1 VSGDEATLVEA
12 PDGVRLATYEWGN
25 PAGPELVLVHGFA
38 QCHLCFAPQVHSE
51 LARDF
56 RIVAYD
62 LRGHGGSDKPA
73 EPAAYQGREVWARDL
88 AAVLKAKRLKRP
100 VLAGWSMGGRII
112 RQYLMNYGD
121 AAIAGINFVG
131 SLVLEYPE
139 SRGPGASL
147 RPQAPSSRPSA
158 STLAEQ
164 LDAAIAFIDACYEIK
179 PDERQF
185 RIALAYNMLVTAP
198 VRQAIGGW
206 STDPDETLVALKQ
219 VRVPVLVTHGR
230 KDIVVLPAAAEKT
243 AAAISGARLSW
254 YEDCGHSPFQEN
266 APRFNR
272 ELAAFAREAVR
283 SRV

>member
-1 VSGDEATLVEA
+1 MVDT

-25 PAGPELVLVHGFA
+25 PKGPELVLVHGFA

-73 EPAAYQGREVWARDL
+73 ESAAYQGREVWARDL

-112 RQYLMNYGD
+112 RQYLMNFGD

-139 SRGPGASL
+139 SRGPGASI
-147 RPQAPSSRPSA
+147 RPQTSLSPSSSPPPST
-158 STLAEQ
+158 SLAGQ
-164 LDAAIAFIDACYEIK
+164 LEAAIAFIDACYEIK

-230 KDIVVLPAAAEKT
+230 KDIVVLPTAAEKT

-254 YEDCGHSPFQEN
+254 YQDCGHSPFQEN
-266 APRFNR
+266 TPRFNR
-272 ELAAFAREAVR
+272 ELAAFARQAVR

>member
-1 VSGDEATLVEA
+1 MSGGAAMMVEA

-25 PAGPELVLVHGFA
+25 PAGPELVLIHGFA
-38 QCHLCFAPQVHSE
+38 QCHLCFAPQIASE

-56 RIVAYD
+56 RLIAYD
-62 LRGHGGSDKPA
+62 LRGHGSSDKPTD
-73 EPAAYQGREVWARDL
+73 PRAYQGREVWAKDL
-88 AAVLKAKRLKRP
+88 ASVLKAKGVRRP

-112 RQYLMNYGD
+112 RQYLMNFGD

-139 SRGPGASL
+139 CRGPGASI
-147 RPQAPSSRPSA
+147 RPGASSSPSPST
-158 STLAEQ
+158 SLAGQ

-179 PDERQF
+179 PDERAF
-185 RIALAYNMLVTAP
+185 RIAIAYNMLVTTP

-206 STDPDETLVALKQ
+206 STDPDATRAALQK

-230 KDIVVLPAAAEKT
+230 KDIVVLPIAAVKT
-243 AAAISGARLSW
+243 AAAISNARLSW
-254 YEDCGHSPFQEN
+254 YDNCGHSPFQED

-272 ELAAFAREAVR
+272 ELAAFAREAVGQA
-283 SRV
+283 

>member
-1 VSGDEATLVEA
+1 
-12 PDGVRLATYEWGN
+12 
-25 PAGPELVLVHGFA
+25 
-38 QCHLCFAPQVHSE
+38 
-51 LARDF
+51 
-56 RIVAYD
+56 
-62 LRGHGGSDKPA
+62 
-73 EPAAYQGREVWARDL
+73 
-88 AAVLKAKRLKRP
+88 
-100 VLAGWSMGGRII
+100 MGGRII
-112 RQYLMNYGD
+112 RQYLMNFGD
-121 AAIAGINFVG
+121 TAIAGINFVG

-147 RPQAPSSRPSA
+147 RPQTPSSRPSA

-219 VRVPVLVTHGR
+219 VRVPALVTHGR

-254 YEDCGHSPFQEN
+254 YEECGHSPFQEN

-272 ELAAFAREAVR
+272 ELAVFAKEAAR
-283 SRV
+283 S